1 MRTALRNAVFSAE
14 HAGSE
19 QGCAAEGCEIRG
31 NSNIHRRQSRKMQ
44 GARRLAA
51 SSQGGAGEAEMRGN
65 PEIRLAGTAE
75 GCEIRGNSKIHR
87 RHSEKMRGARKLAAQ
102 SER

>member
-1 MRTALRNAVFSAE
+1 MRDSRKLDDPSPAE
-14 HAGSE
+14 PEDAGS
-19 QGCAAEGCEIRG
+19 
-31 NSNIHRRQSRKMQ
+31 
-44 GARRLAA
+44 GATRSLIG
-51 SSQGGAGEAEMRGN
+51 GGAGGAKIWGN

-87 RHSEKMRGARKLAAQ
+87 RRSEKMRDARKLAAS